1 MGRSAAIV
9 VLVIVWLACTGLL
22 IGLGGAGW
30 MTRALLL
37 IGLVAGVVTF
47 LSPR

>member
-9 VLVIVWLACTGLL
+9 VLVILWLACAALL

-30 MTRALLL
+30 LTRALLL
-37 IGLVAGVVTF
+37 VGLIAGVMTF